1 MERPSS
7 FTAMRLSW
15 PIHHQD
21 RLSNARRR
29 LSLSISTGQLSPKL
43 IISITLIGVVALG
56 FTQVHVAHASSGNSV
71 YAPFAQVT
79 FGGQQ
84 NATCTF
90 NGVNVENTSFVTNT
104 CVQFDNV
111 NTFYAGAVGFA
122 SVATEGNSAFTQGTS
137 FHVEDSQNSNVWV
150 GCCQQGDLLYADVA
164 ANGFVG
170 FNGRGDSGINIIIN
184 QWANLPNGPGCGG
197 VCYAPGIA
205 NTWEYACYAWAFEAG
220 QNVCNGSVVIQ
231 PWTRF
236 YFPVG
241 SSINGWFEFVF
252 QVVAASFAQGDSA
265 ASNFWGDSSHPFY
278 AAVLDFGWVHPSAP
292 APPTQDG
299 VHGIPNGGAYT
310 SGLLCW
316 YPVNDIALDKSYDVQ
331 IASDSGM
338 TNIVSSINR
347 PVSQGFCVN
356 QALSQ
361 GQYYWRVRDNDVL
374 GDVGTWSSTWSFIID
389 KTPPPAPVL
398 VSPTNGA
405 TVNSGRATL
414 TWNAVTDL
422 GSPPSGTAYYNV
434 LLDRS
439 SACITTQVC
448 TGNYQGGTLTGTS
461 IPSSSS
467 VSLFQGTWYWGVQ
480 AVDRAGNAGPWS
492 APFSFLDTAD
502 YSVSVSP
509 ASVYVLAG
517 SSPALTITV
526 ASSNGYFGSVAL
538 SEALVQQTGT
548 SCGSSCPVVA
558 ISPSSGTLTANGSF
572 QSTLSISTTAFTPS
586 GQYAIT
592 LTATSGSLTHTFA
605 VQLTVNGDFS
615 ITSSSSNPS
624 GIAPGGSSSSLI
636 TVRSLGFT
644 GTVSFSTS
652 AVSGPGCPG
661 STCPTTGYSPGSVSL
676 SPGSTATSTLTIG
689 TLSSTQMGAY
699 AVTVAGTSGSL
710 SHTTTVNI
718 QVGNFTVSSSPTST
732 TVNAGTSGSS
742 TITVGAL
749 AGFTGTVALSQNG
762 GSSCSLSPTSLSFA
776 SSGSGTS
783 TLTCNFATGGT
794 YVVTVTGTSG
804 STSHSAT
811 VTYLVSD
818 FSLTDNPTSQTIT
831 LGGEQQTVVTVSSIG
846 GFSGT
851 VNLVVNVPS
860 GISCW
865 FTTLNNHSSVTV
877 SSGGSASEYP
887 TCTGG
892 PAGQYTV
899 TITATSGSAT
909 RTLTLPITITD
920 YSMSQMPSVSF
931 RANTV
936 TNGTITLSSL
946 QGFSGAVFFST
957 NNNAGLNVSCPGNGV
972 TVPANGSV
980 NAVCTFSSST
990 PGTYSVT
997 ITGVSYPCCEYY
1009 PASVTHSITLTV
1021 TVTGVRLSND
1031 PTNAAWTI
1039 VANNWALVSGKL
1051 DGSGVSSEIA
1061 TSSNYASDRIVS
1073 VSAKTVSPGTQPWY
1087 SAWIRGKWID
1097 NCNSVTLAMDN
1108 GANMGLDLSVSQ
1120 GCTANHYGATT
1131 NLVNTAW
1138 HTVMMVFTGNE
1149 VKVYIDGTLYI
1160 DATDSFIGALGAAK
1174 VALASWGPSESQ
1186 FDGLTIS

>member
-1 MERPSS
+1 
-7 FTAMRLSW
+7 MRLSW

-111 NTFYAGAVGFA
+111 NTFYGGAVGFA

-265 ASNFWGDSSHPFY
+265 ASNFWWDSSHP
-278 AAVLDFGWVHPSAP
+278 
-292 APPTQDG
+292 
-299 VHGIPNGGAYT
+299 
-310 SGLLCW
+310 
-316 YPVNDIALDKSYDVQ
+316 
-331 IASDSGM
+331 
-338 TNIVSSINR
+338 
-347 PVSQGFCVN
+347 
-356 QALSQ
+356 
-361 GQYYWRVRDNDVL
+361 
-374 GDVGTWSSTWSFIID
+374 
-389 KTPPPAPVL
+389 
-398 VSPTNGA
+398 
-405 TVNSGRATL
+405 
-414 TWNAVTDL
+414 
-422 GSPPSGTAYYNV
+422 
-434 LLDRS
+434 
-439 SACITTQVC
+439 VC

-699 AVTVAGTSGSL
+699 AVTVAVTSGSL
-710 SHTTTVNI
+710 SLTTTVNI

-776 SSGSGTS
+776 SSGSGTF

-1186 FDGLTIS
+1186 F